1 MTERAEEPRAG
12 RPVHEPV
19 EAEGE
24 LARRNVVFGW
34 ALFGLVV
41 LIFAGTIGV
50 ALVYLAL
57 D

>member
-1 MTERAEEPRAG
+1 MTEPVEQPLPG
-12 RPVHEPV
+12 PPVHEP
-19 EAEGE
+19 AEPDGE
-24 LARRNVVFGW
+24 LARRNVAFGW

>member
-1 MTERAEEPRAG
+1 MTEPVEQPIAG
-12 RPVHEPV
+12 RAVHEP
-19 EAEGE
+19 AEPDRE
-24 LARRNVVFGW
+24 LARRNVAFGW